1 MADGDN
7 WFVSNPTMQVQGRMM
22 NVLQSLLMPLPGFP
36 EDLYLRVR
44 DPSHNC
50 AVALKPLPENATH
63 LALDRG
69 HILSTDTF
77 FGSFYRAYWLR
88 WTAVRHVNVMIQ
100 FRGHGKVRVFE
111 ESGRGRRLLTEVE
124 INTPTL
130 RASLIEIAPSCPESP
145 FHAAVQS
152 RLFVEVEA
160 ERASELHDIAFVTP
174 EPPLHEITLSI
185 GLCTFNQERHFARTL
200 ASLTQLASEVPHI
213 TDIHVVNQ
221 GEEFSSPEIHS
232 LLTHPKVHAL
242 RQRNLGGCGGFTRTL
257 QSALGT
263 ATPATHHL
271 MMDDDIVLDPRMI
284 LRALGFLAYSTRE
297 IVLGAGM
304 LDSLQPTKM
313 YEAGAFLRENNRVEP
328 YCHNIDLS
336 DHGEQWRFDSPVGTD
351 FNAWWFCI
359 LPLEPC
365 RNMGLPTPVFIRGDD
380 FEYGQRLAHAGVP
393 TVTLPGIAVWHEPFY
408 AKAQGWQSYY
418 DLRNRLIFGATYPE
432 KVRQLSTAHV
442 AGLITKAILT
452 HSYAIAA
459 LRLRAVED
467 FLAGP
472 DTVFARD
479 GEALHSEI
487 MLINRKYAP
496 EALENNIWKARPV
509 TPARQQGTQMAGL
522 VLHYAGSLLRTAIG
536 PLNKRRETVLLDVD
550 AHPRSAAGHAYV
562 LTNGART
569 FHQRFVPRR
578 RRMLRQMAQAARL
591 IWRFRREKDRV
602 GRIWIDGVAKYQTP
616 SWWAGLFN
624 TVPNGTSVPIAE
636 VAPVAAQPEPQI

>member
-1 MADGDN
+1 
-7 WFVSNPTMQVQGRMM
+7 M

-50 AVALKPLPENATH
+50 AVALKPLPENTAYI
-63 LALDRG
+63 ALERG

-88 WTAVRHVNVMIQ
+88 WTAVRHVNVTIQ

-111 ESGRGRRLLTEVE
+111 ESGGGRRLLTEVE

-130 RASLIEIAPSCPESP
+130 RASLIEIAPSRTEGP
-145 FHAAVQS
+145 FQAAVQS

-160 ERASELHDIAFVTP
+160 ERTSELHGIAFVTP
-174 EPPLHEITLSI
+174 EPPLREVTLSI

-200 ASLTQLASEVPHI
+200 ASLSQLANEVPHI
-213 TDIHVVNQ
+213 TAIHVVNQ
-221 GEEFSSPEIHS
+221 GEAFSSPEIQN
-232 LLTHPKVHAL
+232 LLTRPKVHAL

-257 QSALGT
+257 QSALDSET
-263 ATPATHHL
+263 SATHHL

-336 DHGEQWRFDSPVGTD
+336 DDGEQRHFNRPVETD

-365 RNMGLPTPVFIRGDD
+365 RNIGLPTPVFIRGDD
-380 FEYGQRLAHAGVP
+380 FEYGQRLALYGVP

-432 KVRQLSTAHV
+432 KVRQLSTTHV

-467 FLAGP
+467 FLSGP
-472 DTVFARD
+472 DAVFAHD

-487 MLINRKYAP
+487 VLIKRTYAP

-509 TPARQQGTQMAGL
+509 TPARQQDMHMTAV
-522 VLHYAGSLLRTAIG
+522 VLQYARSLLRTGIG
-536 PLNKRRETVLLDVD
+536 PLNRRCDAVLLDVD
-550 AHPRSAAGHAYV
+550 AHPRAAAGRAYV
-562 LTNGART
+562 LTNAART
-569 FHQRFVPRR
+569 FHQRFVPHRG
-578 RRMLRQMAQAARL
+578 RMLRQMAQAIRL
-591 IWRFRREKDRV
+591 IWRFRQEKDLV
-602 GRIWIDGVAKYQTP
+602 SQIWIDGVARYQAR

-624 TVPNGTSVPIAE
+624 TVPDGAT
-636 VAPVAAQPEPQI
+636 APVTEVVPSTAQPEPQI